1 MGFLSSLL
9 KGAIGFFTGGP
20 AGAAAGVASD
30 LLGGGQSGG
39 SKQQLIRANIP
50 QADLDNDDTTQW
62 RAYLDQIANGT
73 KPATYSAQQAL
84 SQPAAGQVHLQQF
97 SNRVGGMQSHWRPD
111 GIGLMEDRG
120 PGYGDGGSSSGDG
133 SVYQDALNR
142 VRRQNTSYAQPY
154 SASFGNYMQKSLAGQ
169 NGLPQAEYDRQLLQG
184 QSAINNQAMQA
195 RQQLTQNLG
204 ARGLMH
210 SGMMAQ
216 GLTGVEQAK
225 MGAYGQLTT
234 GLATQQLEAQR
245 QAQAQAAS
253 MYPELIR
260 ADQSQTQNMLAL
272 RQLEL
277 QAQQLG
283 ISQQQLHD
291 ALQNDKWNLLA
302 GLGAAYMGYRYGG
315 DNGTSNATSNASGD
329 NRYADYYMV

>member
-1 MGFLSSLL
+1 MGFLSSLV

-30 LLGGGQSGG
+30 LLGGGQSG
-39 SKQQLIRANIP
+39 SAPKQLVRANIP
-50 QADLDNDDTTQW
+50 AADLDNDDTTQW
-62 RAYLDQIANGT
+62 RAYLDQIANGQ
-73 KPATYSAQQAL
+73 KPVTYSAQRAL
-84 SQPAAGQVHLQQF
+84 NSPPAGQVHMQQI
-97 SNRVGGMQSHWRPD
+97 SNRLGGMQSHGRPN
-111 GIGLMEDRG
+111 GIGLVEDRG
-120 PGYGDGGSSSGDG
+120 PGYGAAGDEKEG
-133 SVYQDALNR
+133 VYQEALSR
-142 VRRQNTSYAQPY
+142 VRQQNTSYAQPY
-154 SASFGNYMQKSLAGQ
+154 SAAFGNYMQKSLAGQ

-184 QSAINNQAMQA
+184 QAAINRQAMQS
-195 RQQLTQNLG
+195 RQQLAQNLG
-204 ARGLMH
+204 QRGLMH

-216 GLTGVEQAK
+216 GLSGVEQSK
-225 MGAYGQLTT
+225 LGAYGQLTT
-234 GLATQQLEAQR
+234 GLAQQNLEAQR

-315 DNGTSNATSNASGD
+315 SDDTAQTQQSGSGWYNIGSSN
-329 NRYADYYMV
+329 R